1 MFNFISL
8 KKFFLLI
15 LTLSTISLISV
26 FYIEYIFEVKPC
38 ILCLYQRIP
47 YLISIFVCLFGLTN
61 SKKFLWIYFLI
72 FIFILSLALSGYHMG
87 IENNIF
93 EEFKECTSKNLNI
106 TNKSEIIKSL
116 RDTMPNCKN
125 INFRI
130 FGFSLATINFVIS
143 VIITLLSFKILFNE
157 KNR

>member
-1 MFNFISL
+1 
-8 KKFFLLI
+8 
-15 LTLSTISLISV
+15 
-26 FYIEYIFEVKPC
+26 
-38 ILCLYQRIP
+38 
-47 YLISIFVCLFGLTN
+47 
-61 SKKFLWIYFLI
+61 
-72 FIFILSLALSGYHMG
+72 MG

-93 EEFKECTSKNLNI
+93 EEFKGCTSKNLNI
-106 TNKSEIIKSL
+106 TNKSDIIKSL

-125 INFRI
+125 INFTI